1 MAFIN
6 VAEWTAV
13 NTTDWLKGLDDCI
26 LPYVQFFLNNN
37 INGCRLLL
45 LSCDDLNHLNVR
57 KVGHQELILDAVDL
71 LKHLHYNFG
80 SETLQSLALRL
91 GCKARS
97 LYNQLKRD
105 LMIANNNNDTDNG
118 SGSTAG
124 DERVSTQTLSA
135 VSDILASVKA
145 FISWIDRYVCL
156 VLEVIPPKFL

>member
-1 MAFIN
+1 M
-6 VAEWTAV
+6 
-13 NTTDWLKGLDDCI
+13 LPLGLDDCI

-45 LSCDDLNHLNVR
+45 LSCDDLNHLNVC

-97 LYNQLKRD
+97 LYNQLKHCS
-105 LMIANNNNDTDNG
+105 LVNNNNNNNEDNSGVDQNFRTDTTEEAN
-118 SGSTAG
+118 TFK
-124 DERVSTQTLSA
+124 VSTQTLCA
-135 VSDILASVKA
+135 VSDILAAVKA
-145 FISWIDRYVCL
+145 FISWIDR
-156 VLEVIPPKFL
+156 